1 MRLELYQQ
9 ETERLARDLQAML
22 DGARERL
29 LQQQKLSALEQAGLL
44 HALQVLTENAIGK
57 AKLLIKQRGQAVPVS
72 GYDAFAQ
79 LHRDQ
84 IIDAER
90 MAQWTSAI
98 GLRNRIVHDYLNVDM
113 NLIETLIKEQKY
125 QLQLQFLL
133 APIEGMDCPVK
144 PGNDKKNQAGQ

>member
-22 DGARERL
+22 DGARDRL
-29 LQQQKLSALEQAGLL
+29 LNQQTLSALEQAGVL

-72 GYDAFAQ
+72 GYDAFAELQ
-79 LHRDQ
+79 REQ
-84 IIDAER
+84 AIDEAQMR
-90 MAQWTSAI
+90 QWTAAI

-113 NLIETLIKEQKY
+113 SLIDTLIKEQKY

-133 APIEGMDCPVK
+133 QPIESLDSGSSP
-144 PGNDKKNQAGQ
+144 Q